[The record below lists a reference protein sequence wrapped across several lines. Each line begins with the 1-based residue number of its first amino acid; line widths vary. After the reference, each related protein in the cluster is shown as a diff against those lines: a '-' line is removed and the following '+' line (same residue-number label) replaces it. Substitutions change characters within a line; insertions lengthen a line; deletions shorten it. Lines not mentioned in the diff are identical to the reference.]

1 MYFNDHNPPHFHAK
15 YAGFEAIFG
24 FDGTMLDGEL
34 PKRAEKLVRDWLELH
49 EEELRANWQ
58 KAMSGEPLDYIA
70 PLV

>member
-1 MYFNDHNPPHFHAK
+1 MIITAHFHAK
-15 YAGFEAIFG
+15 YAGLEAIFG
-24 FDGTMLDGEL
+24 FDGTMLDGAL